1 MRFFL
6 VALVVLSTSA
16 FARRPRR
23 VCATAGMSC
32 TPGPCCKGLTCGG
45 LGMCG
50 KPEDEW
56 KRNINEPGPDDTAE
70 VRKKRAEQNQPKK

>member
-1 MRFFL
+1 MRFAL
-6 VALVVLSTSA
+6 VALLLLSTPA
-16 FARRPRR
+16 LARRPRR

-50 KPEDEW
+50 KAADEW
-56 KRNINEPGPDDTAE
+56 KRTDPGPDDTAE
-70 VRKKRAEQNQPKK
+70 VRKKRAQQNQPKK